1 MTTGHAAEWS
11 CKIKMRSG
19 FSSEEVLVTLARA
32 GSAKDKK
39 GKHPKEG
46 FRREPVELSQ
56 GSKKRMQSEAEMC
69 SQGN

>member
-46 FRREPVELSQ
+46 FRREPVELS
-56 GSKKRMQSEAEMC
+56 GIKKENAE
-69 SQGN
+69 